1 MYRACP
7 TLSGA
12 PDDQNYDFKY
22 VCQSV
27 SNAFLCN
34 LEFCFVNLVLPLN
47 LNYLFG
53 ILRVTDV
60 SYQKFE
66 EME

>member
-22 VCQSV
+22 VSV
-27 SNAFLCN
+27 SNAFLCY
-34 LEFCFVNLVLPLN
+34 LECCFVNLVLPLN

-53 ILRVTDV
+53 ILRVTDG